1 MQTPAALSVGQTRR
15 VAGEPALFS
24 GMAERRNRLSHCRCG
39 DAPAQRDGLMHN
51 RLRMITASLVKDL
64 LIDWRLG
71 SAYFMSQLFTIC
83 RQ

>member
-1 MQTPAALSVGQTRR
+1 MQTPAVYPLDKMRR
-15 VAGEPALFS
+15 VVENPHYFQAWQKGEPVI
-24 GMAERRNRLSHCRCG
+24 HCRCG

-71 SAYFMSQLFTIC
+71 ALLHVAAY
-83 RQ
+83 